1 MVLGEDREVLLMMA
15 VNGSRCSTAE
25 SEMKEIIKRD
35 TGAKVEIV
43 KSAGG
48 AIDTRIGSS
57 APLRL

>member
-1 MVLGEDREVLLMMA
+1 MMT
-15 VNGSRCSTAE
+15 VNGSRFSTAE
-25 SEMKEIIKRD
+25 REMKETIKRD
-35 TGAKVEIV
+35 TGASWKIV